1 MADNPLNSPLNA
13 PVEQEGQVRIELDDS
28 GVDGLYSNLCRVSS
42 TPEEV
47 ILDLALNP
55 NPMGAPVQKVRV
67 SQRVILNH
75 FTAKRLAALLTAT
88 VQRHEQVFGRL
99 ETDIRKRVQNE
110 QPALNSV
117 AIHDPRRWE
126 GSAFPTDLL
135 LVPSCPTVCE
145 SQLLPRSPSAPVW
158 SASWGTG
165 SWRSF
170 IPPKAGSPS
179 MESVPTLAAQ
189 SPRVRSLAGS

>member
-13 PVEQEGQVRIELDDS
+13 PADPEGQVRIELDDS

-55 NPMGAPVQKVRV
+55 NPIGAPVQKVRV
-67 SQRVILNH
+67 AQRVILNH

-110 QPALNSV
+110 QAN
-117 AIHDPRRWE
+117 R
-126 GSAFPTDLL
+126 
-135 LVPSCPTVCE
+135 
-145 SQLLPRSPSAPVW
+145 
-158 SASWGTG
+158 
-165 SWRSF
+165 
-170 IPPKAGSPS
+170 
-179 MESVPTLAAQ
+179 
-189 SPRVRSLAGS
+189 

>member
-13 PVEQEGQVRIELDDS
+13 PPGEQEGNVRIELDDT
-28 GVDGLYSNLCRVSS
+28 GVAGLYANLCRVSS

-55 NPMGAPVQKVRV
+55 NPVGAPIQRVQV

-99 ETDIRKRVQNE
+99 ETDIRKRVQ
-110 QPALNSV
+110 A
-117 AIHDPRRWE
+117 D
-126 GSAFPTDLL
+126 
-135 LVPSCPTVCE
+135 
-145 SQLLPRSPSAPVW
+145 QLGR
-158 SASWGTG
+158 
-165 SWRSF
+165 
-170 IPPKAGSPS
+170 
-179 MESVPTLAAQ
+179 
-189 SPRVRSLAGS
+189 